1 MTINTFRVR
10 KFIQNEEFSAKVNKR
25 FSFFLRATYWVLVYI
40 GATNLMKSVA
50 VEQILAGKSLDVQV
64 ETKIKG
70 QLWLYMLKPIP
81 HMSTFCLTA

>member
-1 MTINTFRVR
+1 MR
-10 KFIQNEEFSAKVNKR
+10 KFIQNEEFSAKTDQL
-25 FSFFLRATYWVLVYI
+25 FSFFTGSLHSRYWCTI